1 MSMWIA
7 INGFCLKWPNVLRC
21 AFENDR
27 TDVKIVAINDLA
39 PVKTNVHLLRY
50 DSMYG
55 KFLGDITFEGK
66 PIDIGRGSIDV
77 SYLRDLSELLWG
89 DINIVLECTRIFI
102 SKGADAG
109 HLKKESKRFLVSAPA
124 TGADKTIVYGL
135 NQSLLTK
142 KDRVV
147 SNTSCTTNC
156 LALPASVTCSNI
168 SIKKGIVITFRSY
181 NYDQPKHDR
190 GHSDID
196 RAPCWFGSTW
206 TLWKAWQRDNSYAN
220 AQCVL
225 SRFNLW
231 NHTRHSCRGIKRC
244 NTIRI

>member
-39 PVKTNVHLLRY
+39 PVRTNAHLLRY

-55 KFLGDITFEGK
+55 KFLGDITLEGK
-66 PIDIGRGSIDV
+66 TIDIGRGSIDV

-89 DINIVLECTRIFI
+89 DINIVLECTGILI
-102 SKGADAG
+102 SKGAAAG
-109 HLKKESKRFLVSAPA
+109 YLKKESKLFLVSAPA
-124 TGADKTIVYGL
+124 TGAEKTIVFGL

-147 SNTSCTTNC
+147 SNTFWTTDC
-156 LALPASVTCSNI
+156 LALPASVTS
-168 SIKKGIVITFRSY
+168 
-181 NYDQPKHDR
+181 
-190 GHSDID
+190 
-196 RAPCWFGSTW
+196 
-206 TLWKAWQRDNSYAN
+206 
-220 AQCVL
+220 
-225 SRFNLW
+225 
-231 NHTRHSCRGIKRC
+231 
-244 NTIRI
+244 